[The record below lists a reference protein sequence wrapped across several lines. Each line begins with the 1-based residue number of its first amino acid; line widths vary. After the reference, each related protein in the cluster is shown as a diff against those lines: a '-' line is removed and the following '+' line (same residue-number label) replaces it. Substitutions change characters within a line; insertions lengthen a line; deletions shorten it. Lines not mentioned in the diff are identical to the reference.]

1 MVTLAPVLARL
12 VHEPWDD
19 IRRQYGVTD
28 VMSLALR
35 DAYGCWAFLDL
46 WRTGGRFRREDV
58 DLLTALSGPLTR
70 GLRRSVAA
78 TFDAAPTPAG
88 EDDATGTAGPG
99 VMLLSSDLAP
109 LARTP
114 ATDAVLRTL
123 LPSPE
128 EAAPAPVVP
137 AAALNVGAQLRAR
150 EAGVDDHEPS
160 ARVHLAHGRWLTVR
174 AARVDHAAAGIAVTF
189 EPTPSADRADLFAR
203 ASGLSVRE
211 TEVLHGLLVGADT
224 AALASSMHVSQ
235 HTVQDHLKAAFA
247 KTGAHSR
254 PELVARAVGVRR

>member
-1 MVTLAPVLARL
+1 MSYSSTRDAVERLCASELDDRVLRARVIERLRYSIDLDWYVWVLTDPLTCVGSSPLAEVPDTASLPALIRAKYLTRTNRWTGLRRGQVVTLAPVLARL
-12 VHEPWDD
+12 AHEPWDD

-99 VMLLSSDLAP
+99 VMLLSSDLVP

-114 ATDAVLRTL
+114 ATDAVLRT
-123 LPSPE
+123 P
-128 EAAPAPVVP
+128 
-137 AAALNVGAQLRAR
+137 
-150 EAGVDDHEPS
+150 
-160 ARVHLAHGRWLTVR
+160 
-174 AARVDHAAAGIAVTF
+174 
-189 EPTPSADRADLFAR
+189 
-203 ASGLSVRE
+203 
-211 TEVLHGLLVGADT
+211 
-224 AALASSMHVSQ
+224 AALA
-235 HTVQDHLKAAFA
+235 
-247 KTGAHSR
+247 
-254 PELVARAVGVRR
+254 